1 MSGIAA
7 AVRFGRLTAPGQARR
22 SGEMKRIGSAIAA
35 GALSAGVAL
44 LGSVAGAADY
54 GPGVI
59 DTEIKIGNT
68 SPYSGPNSAYGAI
81 GRAIT
86 AYFAKINDEGGIN
99 GRKIDFISLD
109 DGYSPPRTVEQIR
122 KLVEQEQVLLIFQSL
137 GTPTNTAVHQYLNA
151 KKVPQ
156 LFIATGATKWGQPD
170 KFPWTMGWNP
180 NYQSEARIY
189 AKYILDNKPDGRIG
203 ILYQNDDYG
212 KDYLTGLKAGLGDRA
227 DKMIVAEQ
235 SYEVTDPTIDS
246 QIISLKNSGAD
257 IFFDITT
264 PKFAAQAIRKAADI
278 GWKPLHFLN
287 NVSNSVGSV
296 LRPAGLD
303 KSVGL
308 ITSLYQKDPTDPQ
321 WQDSPEYLD
330 WVKWMDK
337 YNSRADKTDVNNVYG
352 YNAAMT
358 LVQVL
363 KQCGDDLSR
372 ANVMRQAAN
381 LKNLELPMLLP
392 GVMINTSPTDFYPIE
407 SMQLAKFDGEKWVLF
422 GNVIDASQAR

>member
-1 MSGIAA
+1 MKGI
-7 AVRFGRLTAPGQARR
+7 R
-22 SGEMKRIGSAIAA
+22 SAIAA
-35 GALSAGVAL
+35 GTLCAGLAL
-44 LGSVAGAADY
+44 LGSAASAANY
-54 GPGVI
+54 GPGVS

-68 SPYSGPNSAYGAI
+68 NPYSGPASAYGAI
-81 GRAIT
+81 GRALA
-86 AYFAKINDEGGIN
+86 AYFAKVNDEGGIN
-99 GRKIDFISLD
+99 GRKINFISLD

-137 GTPTNTAVHQYLNA
+137 GTPTNSAVHQYLNA
-151 KKVPQ
+151 MKVPQ
-156 LFIATGATKWGQPD
+156 LFVATGATKWGQPK
-170 KFPWTMGWNP
+170 KFPWTIGWQP

-189 AKYILDNKPDGRIG
+189 AKYILDHKPEGKIG

-212 KDYLTGLKAGLGDRA
+212 KDYLTGFKAGLGDQA

-257 IFFDITT
+257 IFFNITT
-264 PKFAAQAIRKAADI
+264 PKFAAQAIRKASDI
-278 GWKPLHFLN
+278 GWKPLHLLN

-296 LRPAGLD
+296 LTPAGLD

-330 WVKWMDK
+330 WVAWMDK
-337 YNSRADKTDVNNVYG
+337 YNPTGAKTDQFNVYG

-358 LVQVL
+358 LVHVL
-363 KQCGDDLSR
+363 KQCGDDLTR
-372 ANVMRQAAN
+372 ANVMRQAAS

-392 GVMINTSPTDFYPIE
+392 GVVINTSPTDFYPIE

-422 GNVIDASQAR
+422 GDVIDASQAR

>member
-1 MSGIAA
+1 MATVRSLMTVGAVLGGLALLSG
-7 AVRFGRLTAPGQARR
+7 
-22 SGEMKRIGSAIAA
+22 AA
-35 GALSAGVAL
+35 GG
-44 LGSVAGAADY
+44 ADY
-54 GPGVI
+54 GPGVS

-68 SPYSGPNSAYGAI
+68 NPYSGPASAYGAI
-81 GRAIT
+81 GRAIA

-122 KLVEQEQVLLIFQSL
+122 KLVEQDQVLLIFQSL

-156 LFIATGATKWGQPD
+156 LFVATGATKWGQPE
-170 KFPWTMGWNP
+170 KFPWTMGWQP
-180 NYQSEARIY
+180 NYQSEAKIY
-189 AKYILDNKPDGRIG
+189 AKYILDNQPDGKIG

-212 KDYLTGLKAGLGDRA
+212 KDYLTGFKAGLGDQA
-227 DKMIVAEQ
+227 AKMIVAEQ

-257 IFFDITT
+257 IFFNITT
-264 PKFAAQAIRKAADI
+264 PKFAAQAIRKAADV

-296 LRPAGLD
+296 LTPAGLD
-303 KSVGL
+303 KSTGL
-308 ITSLYQKDPTDPQ
+308 ITSVYQKDPTDPQ

-337 YNSRADKTDVNNVYG
+337 YDPGADKTDVNNVYG

-363 KQCGDDLSR
+363 KQCGDDLTR
-372 ANVMRQAAN
+372 ANVMHEAAN

-392 GVMINTSPTDFYPIE
+392 GVVINTSPTDFYPIQ
-407 SMQLAKFDGEKWVLF
+407 SMQLAKFDGEQWVLF
-422 GNVIDASQAR
+422 GDVIDASQVK

>member
-1 MSGIAA
+1 
-7 AVRFGRLTAPGQARR
+7 
-22 SGEMKRIGSAIAA
+22 MKSIRSAIAGSVCA
-35 GALSAGVAL
+35 GLAL
-44 LGSVAGAADY
+44 LGGAAAGADY
-54 GPGVI
+54 GPGVT

-68 SPYSGPNSAYGAI
+68 NPYSGPASAYGAI
-81 GRAIT
+81 GRALS
-86 AYFAKINDEGGIN
+86 AYFAKINNEGGIN
-99 GRKIDFISLD
+99 GRKINFISLD

-122 KLVEQEQVLLIFQSL
+122 KLVEQDQVLLIFQSL

-156 LFIATGATKWGQPD
+156 LFVATGATKWGQPK
-170 KFPWTMGWNP
+170 KFPWTIGWQP

-189 AKYILDNKPDGRIG
+189 AKYILDHKPEGKIG

-212 KDYLTGLKAGLGDRA
+212 KDYLTGFKAGLGDQA
-227 DKMIVAEQ
+227 AKMIVAEQ
-235 SYEVTDPTIDS
+235 SYEVTDPTVDS

-296 LRPAGLD
+296 LTPAGLD

-321 WQDSPEYLD
+321 WQDSPEYLE
-330 WVKWMDK
+330 WVAWMDK
-337 YNSRADKTDVNNVYG
+337 YNPAGAKTDQFNVYG

-358 LVQVL
+358 LVQLL

-392 GVMINTSPTDFYPIE
+392 GVVINTSPTDFYPIE

-422 GNVIDASQAR
+422 GDVIDASQAR

>member
-1 MSGIAA
+1 
-7 AVRFGRLTAPGQARR
+7 
-22 SGEMKRIGSAIAA
+22 MKSIRSAIAA
-35 GALSAGVAL
+35 GTLCAGLAL
-44 LGSVAGAADY
+44 LSGDAAAADY
-54 GPGVI
+54 GPGVT

-68 SPYSGPNSAYGAI
+68 NPYSGPASAYGTI
-81 GRAIT
+81 GRSLA
-86 AYFAKINDEGGIN
+86 AYFAKVNDEGGIN
-99 GRKIDFISLD
+99 GRKINFISLD

-137 GTPTNTAVHQYLNA
+137 GTPTNTAVQQYLNA

-156 LFIATGATKWGQPD
+156 LFVATGATKWGQPK
-170 KFPWTMGWNP
+170 KFPWTIGWQP
-180 NYQSEARIY
+180 NYQSEAKIY
-189 AKYILDNKPDGRIG
+189 AKYILDHKPEGKIG

-212 KDYLTGLKAGLGDRA
+212 KDYLTGFKAGLGDQA
-227 DKMIVAEQ
+227 AKMIVAEQ
-235 SYEVTDPTIDS
+235 SYEVTDPTVDS

-257 IFFDITT
+257 IFFNITT

-296 LRPAGLD
+296 LTPAGLD

-337 YNSRADKTDVNNVYG
+337 YNSAGEKTDQFNVYG

-363 KQCGDDLSR
+363 KQCGDDLTR

-392 GVMINTSPTDFYPIE
+392 GVVINTSPTDFYPIE

-422 GNVIDASQAR
+422 GDVIDASQAR

>member
-1 MSGIAA
+1 
-7 AVRFGRLTAPGQARR
+7 
-22 SGEMKRIGSAIAA
+22 MKSIRSAIAGSVCA
-35 GALSAGVAL
+35 GLAL
-44 LGSVAGAADY
+44 LGGAAAGADY
-54 GPGVI
+54 GPGVT

-68 SPYSGPNSAYGAI
+68 NPYSGPASAYGAI
-81 GRAIT
+81 GRALS
-86 AYFAKINDEGGIN
+86 AYFAKINDEGGIK
-99 GRKIDFISLD
+99 GRKINFISLD

-122 KLVEQEQVLLIFQSL
+122 KLVEQDQVLLIFQSL

-156 LFIATGATKWGQPD
+156 LFVATGATKWGQPK
-170 KFPWTMGWNP
+170 KFPWTIGWQP

-189 AKYILDNKPDGRIG
+189 AKYILDHKPEGKIG

-212 KDYLTGLKAGLGDRA
+212 KDYLTGFKAGLGDQA
-227 DKMIVAEQ
+227 AKMIVAEQ
-235 SYEVTDPTIDS
+235 SYEVTDPTVDS

-296 LRPAGLD
+296 LTPAGLD

-321 WQDSPEYLD
+321 WQDSPEYLE
-330 WVKWMDK
+330 WVAWMDK
-337 YNSRADKTDVNNVYG
+337 YNPAGAKTDQFNVYG

-358 LVQVL
+358 LVQLL

-392 GVMINTSPTDFYPIE
+392 GVVINTSPTDFYPIE

-422 GNVIDASQAR
+422 GDVIDASQAR

>member
-1 MSGIAA
+1 
-7 AVRFGRLTAPGQARR
+7 
-22 SGEMKRIGSAIAA
+22 MKSIRSAIAA
-35 GALSAGVAL
+35 VSLCAGLAL
-44 LGSVAGAADY
+44 LGGPAAAADY
-54 GPGVI
+54 GPGVS

-68 SPYSGPNSAYGAI
+68 NPYSGPNSAYGAI
-81 GRAIT
+81 GRAIA
-86 AYFAKINDEGGIN
+86 AYFVKINDEGGIN

-122 KLVEQEQVLLIFQSL
+122 KLVEQDQVLLIFQSL

-189 AKYILDNKPDGRIG
+189 AKYILDNKPDGKIG

-235 SYEVTDPTIDS
+235 SYEITDPTIDS
-246 QIISLKNSGAD
+246 QILSLKNSGAD

-264 PKFAAQAIRKAADI
+264 PKFAAQAIRKVADI
-278 GWKPLHFLN
+278 GWKPLHLLN

-296 LRPAGLD
+296 LTPAGLG

-330 WVKWMDK
+330 WVRWMDK
-337 YNSRADKTDVNNVYG
+337 YNSGADKTDVNNVYG
-352 YNAAMT
+352 YNAAMV
-358 LVQVL
+358 LIQVL
-363 KQCGDDLSR
+363 KQCGNDLAR
-372 ANVMRQAAN
+372 ANVMRQAAS

-392 GVMINTSPTDFYPIE
+392 GVVINTSPTDFYPIE

-422 GNVIDASQAR
+422 GDVIDASQAR

>member
-1 MSGIAA
+1 
-7 AVRFGRLTAPGQARR
+7 
-22 SGEMKRIGSAIAA
+22 MKIIRSAIAA
-35 GALSAGVAL
+35 GALCGGLAL
-44 LGSVAGAADY
+44 LGGAAAAADY
-54 GPGVI
+54 GPGVT

-68 SPYSGPNSAYGAI
+68 NPYSGPASAYGTI
-81 GRAIT
+81 GRSLA

-99 GRKIDFISLD
+99 GRKINFISLD

-137 GTPTNTAVHQYLNA
+137 GTPTNSAVHQYLNA

-156 LFIATGATKWGQPD
+156 LFVATGATKWGQPK
-170 KFPWTMGWNP
+170 KFPWTIGWQP

-189 AKYILDNKPDGRIG
+189 AKYILDHKPEGKIG

-212 KDYLTGLKAGLGDRA
+212 KDYLTGFKAGLGDQA
-227 DKMIVAEQ
+227 AKMIVAEQ
-235 SYEVTDPTIDS
+235 SYEVTDPTVDS

-257 IFFDITT
+257 IFFNITT

-287 NVSNSVGSV
+287 NVSDSVGSV
-296 LRPAGLD
+296 LTPAGLD

-321 WQDSPEYLD
+321 WQDSPEYLE
-330 WVKWMDK
+330 WVAWMDK
-337 YNSRADKTDVNNVYG
+337 YNPAGAKTDQFNVYG

-358 LVQVL
+358 LVQLL

-392 GVMINTSPTDFYPIE
+392 GVVINTSSTDFYPIE

-422 GNVIDASQAR
+422 GDVIDASQAR

>member
-1 MSGIAA
+1 MASMRSLIVASLVCAA
-7 AVRFGRLTAPGQARR
+7 
-22 SGEMKRIGSAIAA
+22 M
-35 GALSAGVAL
+35 AL
-44 LGSVAGAADY
+44 LGGVAVGADY
-54 GPGVI
+54 GPGVT

-68 SPYSGPNSAYGAI
+68 NPYSGPASAYGTI
-81 GRAIT
+81 GRSIA

-122 KLVEQEQVLLIFQSL
+122 KLVEQDQVLLIFQSL

-156 LFIATGATKWGQPD
+156 LFVATGATKWGQPE
-170 KFPWTMGWNP
+170 KFPWTMGWQP
-180 NYQSEARIY
+180 NYQSEAKIY
-189 AKYILDNKPDGRIG
+189 AKYILDNKPDGKIG

-212 KDYLTGLKAGLGDRA
+212 KDYLTGFKAGLGDLA

-235 SYEVTDPTIDS
+235 SYEVTDPTVDS

-257 IFFDITT
+257 IFFNITT

-278 GWKPLHFLN
+278 GWQPLHFLN

-296 LRPAGLD
+296 LTPAGLD
-303 KSVGL
+303 KSKGL

-330 WVKWMDK
+330 WVAWMDK
-337 YNSRADKTDVNNVYG
+337 YSAGADKTDVNNVYG

-363 KQCGDDLSR
+363 KQAGDELTR
-372 ANVMRQAAN
+372 ANVMHEAAN

-392 GVMINTSPTDFYPIE
+392 GIVINTSPTDFYPIQ

-422 GNVIDASQAR
+422 GDVIDASQVK

>member
-1 MSGIAA
+1 
-7 AVRFGRLTAPGQARR
+7 
-22 SGEMKRIGSAIAA
+22 MKSIRSAIAGSVCA
-35 GALSAGVAL
+35 GLAL
-44 LGSVAGAADY
+44 LGGAAAGADY
-54 GPGVI
+54 GPGVT

-68 SPYSGPNSAYGAI
+68 NPYSGPASAYGAI
-81 GRAIT
+81 GRALS

-99 GRKIDFISLD
+99 GRKINFISLD

-122 KLVEQEQVLLIFQSL
+122 KLVEQDQVLLIFQSL

-156 LFIATGATKWGQPD
+156 LFVATGATKWGQPK
-170 KFPWTMGWNP
+170 KFPWTIGWQP

-189 AKYILDNKPDGRIG
+189 AKYILDHKPEGKIG

-212 KDYLTGLKAGLGDRA
+212 KDYLTGFKAGLGDQA
-227 DKMIVAEQ
+227 AKMIVAEQ
-235 SYEVTDPTIDS
+235 SYEVTDPTVDS

-257 IFFDITT
+257 IFFNITT

-296 LRPAGLD
+296 LTPAGLD

-337 YNSRADKTDVNNVYG
+337 YNSAGEKTDQFNVYG

-363 KQCGDDLSR
+363 KQCGDDLTR
-372 ANVMRQAAN
+372 ANIMRQAAN

-392 GVMINTSPTDFYPIE
+392 GVVINTSPTDFYPIE

-422 GNVIDASQAR
+422 GDVIDASQAR